1 MSRSSPLGADR
12 SELQPTD
19 LELERALRP
28 SRFSEFLGQE
38 KSKENLSIFVQAA
51 KAREEPLD
59 HLLLH
64 GPPGLG
70 KTTIAHIIAA
80 EMEVDIKVTTGP
92 ILDKPATLAG
102 ILTNLKPGDVLFIDE
117 IHRLSPTIEEYLYG
131 AMEDFRI
138 DILLEAGS
146 SARSV
151 QLNLCPFT
159 LVGATTRSG
168 LLTAPLRERFGI
180 KVRLSYYTADTI
192 SQILKANAQKLNIHM
207 DHSGAEEIAKRC
219 RGTPR
224 IANHLL
230 RRTRDFAQIKG
241 KGSIT
246 QGIAQMT
253 LQALDVDQHG
263 LDEMDNR
270 LLRTI
275 IEKFDGGPVG
285 LSTLSAACAEEAGTI
300 EEVYEPFLIQEGYL
314 KRTPRG
320 REATSLSY
328 EHLKKPLP
336 SGKTEGLF
344 DL

>member
-1 MSRSSPLGADR
+1 MSRKSPLVADK
-12 SELQPTD
+12 SKLQPTD
-19 LELERALRP
+19 LEIERALRP
-28 SRFSEFLGQE
+28 KFFSEFLGQQ
-38 KSKENLSIFVQAA
+38 KAKDNLSVFVQAA
-51 KAREEPLD
+51 KGRKDPLD

-70 KTTIAHIIAA
+70 KTTVAHIIAH
-80 EMEVDIKVTTGP
+80 EMGASIKVTTGP

-131 AMEDFRI
+131 AMEDFKI

-146 SARSV
+146 ATRSV
-151 QLNLCPFT
+151 QLNLSPFT
-159 LVGATTRSG
+159 LIGATTRSG

-180 KVRLSYYTADTI
+180 KVRLSYYTSEVLA
-192 SQILKANAQKLNIHM
+192 QILLINAQKLGIGM
-207 DHSGAEEIAKRC
+207 EISAAEEIAKRC

-241 KGSIT
+241 KGRVT
-246 QGIAQMT
+246 HGIAQIT

-270 LLRTI
+270 LLKTL

-285 LSTLSAACAEEAGTI
+285 LSTLSAACAEEADTI
-300 EEVYEPFLIQEGYL
+300 EEVYEPFLIQEGYI

-320 REATSLSY
+320 REATSRSY
-328 EHLKKPLP
+328 EHLKRPLP
-336 SGKTEGLF
+336 NGKTEDLF
-344 DL
+344 GR